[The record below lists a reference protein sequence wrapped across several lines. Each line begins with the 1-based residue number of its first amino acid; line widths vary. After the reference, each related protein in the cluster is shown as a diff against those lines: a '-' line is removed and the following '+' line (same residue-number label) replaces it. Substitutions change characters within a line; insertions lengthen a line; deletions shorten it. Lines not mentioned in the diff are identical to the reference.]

1 MNAKNYGQVLR
12 DDMDNG
18 TEFDRLSLVSD
29 ATFERCARAVILEFV
44 RRVEE
49 RAEELERIGENK
61 HEWGVT
67 EDWSN
72 LFDAFEQLSKE
83 IKEAK

>member
-1 MNAKNYGQVLR
+1 MNALDTIKRDAVL
-12 DDMDNG
+12 D
-18 TEFDRLSLVSD
+18 F
-29 ATFERCARAVILEFV
+29 IK
-44 RRVEE
+44 RVED
-49 RAEELERIGENK
+49 RAAELERIGENK

-67 EDWSN
+67 EDWAN